1 MIVWQIIY
9 HSGNGIEAG
18 EIKRAKSVVVEQLLR
33 GDEFTIKRLRQPWL
47 VGKNKRRRQ
56 NAITHLAC
64 SHQRHVR
71 SPVVRQCSRKGK
83 RLIFLLPFQDS
94 LHSEIGVIGAGGG
107 ITKGVGVLAYRFTW
121 NNALSRTKKLRTINR
136 LRGLV
141 RLPHRS
147 TAAERRRHQTQYDC
161 EVAAGHWQTTTKP
174 HLWITLS
181 PSSSELQEKGR
192 PLSSLDLILRCVW
205 FDDLKRHASRMLAKP
220 TRTVI

>member
-64 SHQRHVR
+64 SHQRHIR
-71 SPVVRQCSRKGK
+71 SPVVRQRSRKGK

-94 LHSEIGVIGAGGG
+94 LHSEIGV
-107 ITKGVGVLAYRFTW
+107 TKSVGVLAYRFTW
-121 NNALSRTKKLRTINR
+121 NNARFRAKKLRTINR

-147 TAAERRRHQTQYDC
+147 AAAEGPRHETQYDC
-161 EVAAGHWQTTTKP
+161 EVAAGH
-174 HLWITLS
+174 
-181 PSSSELQEKGR
+181 
-192 PLSSLDLILRCVW
+192 
-205 FDDLKRHASRMLAKP
+205 
-220 TRTVI
+220 

>member
-9 HSGNGIEAG
+9 YSGNGIEAG
-18 EIKRAKSVVVEQLLR
+18 EIKRAKCVIVEQLLR

-64 SHQRHVR
+64 SYQRHIR
-71 SPVVRQCSRKGK
+71 SPVVRQRSRKSK

-121 NNALSRTKKLRTINR
+121 NNARSRTKKLRTINR
-136 LRGLV
+136 LRGLP
-141 RLPHRS
+141 RLPHRF
-147 TAAERRRHQTQYDC
+147 AGDERPAHATQHDC
-161 EVAAGHWQTTTKP
+161 AVAAGHWQKTTTNP
-174 HLWITLS
+174 HL
-181 PSSSELQEKGR
+181 
-192 PLSSLDLILRCVW
+192 
-205 FDDLKRHASRMLAKP
+205 
-220 TRTVI
+220 